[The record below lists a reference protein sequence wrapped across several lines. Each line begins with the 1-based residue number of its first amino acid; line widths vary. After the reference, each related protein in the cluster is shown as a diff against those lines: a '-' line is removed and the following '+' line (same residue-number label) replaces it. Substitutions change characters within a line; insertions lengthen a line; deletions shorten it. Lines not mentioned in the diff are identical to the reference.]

1 MKKYFSLIIGALL
14 MSLTACENVPAPY
27 GVNWDGEETPGP
39 INTIIAPRG
48 DGTLENPYNVAGVI
62 AYINTLEA
70 DVESPKAVYVKGT
83 ISKITTKDGAV
94 AQYGNHSFEMVDK
107 GNTSKV
113 FTAYQVYGPDN
124 KKFTSDDQIKV
135 GDEVIVYGKV
145 VNYKGNTPETVGKG
159 AAYVYSINS
168 TGGGDVTPNP
178 TPDTGDKGTKE
189 SPFSVADALA
199 FTSALPA
206 DQNSADSYY
215 IKGFVTEI
223 KEAPGNQYGNATF
236 YIADTKGGSPTFY
249 VFRCMYYGGSKF
261 TSADQLKVGDEVVIY
276 GPVVNYKGN
285 TPETVGNKT
294 SIYSINGVTEGTG
307 GDVNPTPDPTPDTPT
322 GSTDGV
328 SIADNVVALTN
339 TAATAGTETE
349 TIDLNSLGYENQ
361 QDVATVKGTGCT
373 LTFAAGT
380 NSNAPKFY
388 SATKGVRVYANNTIT
403 FTGTSKAIAKVEM
416 TCDVYNGVTYVG
428 NATATLAAQGN
439 TLVYTNASE
448 TAGTQLRVQTIKV
461 TYAK

>member
-27 GVNWDGEETPGP
+27 GVNWDGEE
-39 INTIIAPRG
+39 NETIVTIVAPQG
-48 DGTLENPYNVAGVI
+48 DGSLENPYNVAGVI

-70 DVESPKAVYVKGT
+70 DVESPKAVYVKGK
-83 ISKITTKDGAV
+83 ISKITTKSGDV
-94 AQYGNHSFEMVDK
+94 AKYGNHSFEMVDA
-107 GNTSKV
+107 GNSSKV
-113 FTAYQVYGPDN
+113 FTAYQVYGPEN

-168 TGGGDVTPNP
+168 AGGGDVTPTP
-178 TPDTGDKGTKE
+178 TPDAGDKGTKE

-206 DQNSADSYY
+206 DQNTTDSYY

-236 YIADTKGGSPTFY
+236 NIADQKGGSPTFY
-249 VFRCMYYGGSKF
+249 VFRCMYYGGAKF
-261 TSADQLKVGDEVVIY
+261 TSADQLKVGDEVVIC

-285 TPETVGNKT
+285 TPETVGNKA
-294 SIYSINGVTEGTG
+294 SIYSINGATG
-307 GDVNPTPDPTPDTPT
+307 GSDEGPTPDPTPS

-328 SIADNVVALTN
+328 SIAGNVVTLTN
-339 TAATAGTETE
+339 SAVAAGTDTE
-349 TIDLNSLGYENQ
+349 TIDLNTLGYENQ
-361 QDVATVKGTGCT
+361 QDVTTVKGTGCT

-403 FTGTSKAIAKVEM
+403 FAGTTKAIAKVEM
-416 TCDVYNGVTYVG
+416 TCDVYNNVTYVG
-428 NATATLAAQGN
+428 NDTATLSAEGS
-439 TLVYTNASE
+439 TLVYTNASA